1 MPELPEVEVTRRG
14 IAPHLAG
21 RVISGVAVRE
31 PRLRWPVPREVARL
45 VGLTVR
51 AVRRR
56 GKYLLLDCGDG
67 HLILHLG
74 MSGSLRV
81 LAPGTPP
88 GKHDHF
94 DLELGD
100 RILRLRDPRRFG
112 AVLWAAGEVGAH
124 PLLAHL
130 GIEPLSA
137 RLDGARLHALT
148 RRHRAPVKQFLM
160 DGRRIVGVGN
170 IYANESL
177 FRARIDPRLPAR
189 RLSRRQ
195 CDALAAAVKTTLHAA
210 IRAGGSSLR
219 DFVGADGAAGYFQSR
234 YWVYD
239 RAGKACRRCATPI
252 RKLVQG
258 ARSSYFCPT
267 CQGRPSPS
275 AAGRRSGGRTATR
288 RRRGTQSR
296 APASRK

>member
-14 IAPHLAG
+14 IAPQLAG

-31 PRLRWPVPREVARL
+31 PRLRWPVPKEVHALAGRR
-45 VGLTVR
+45 VT

-67 HLILHLG
+67 HLIVHLG

-81 LAPGTPP
+81 LPPGTPAQ
-88 GKHDHF
+88 KHDHF
-94 DLELGD
+94 DLVLGD
-100 RILRLRDPRRFG
+100 RMLRLRDPRRFG
-112 AVLWAAGEVGAH
+112 AVLWTSADIERH

-130 GIEPLSA
+130 GVEPLSRA
-137 RLDGARLHALT
+137 LHAARLHRLT
-148 RRHRAPVKQFLM
+148 RAHRAPIKQFLM

-177 FRARIDPRLPAR
+177 FRAGIAPRTPANR
-189 RLSRRQ
+189 VSLERCGKLSRAIK
-195 CDALAAAVKTTLHAA
+195 DTLRAA

-219 DFVGADGAAGYFQSR
+219 DFVGADGNAGYFQQR

-239 RAGKACRRCATPI
+239 RAGQKCRRCGSVI
-252 RKLVQG
+252 RKITQG
-258 ARSSYFCPT
+258 QRSTYFCAT
-267 CQGRPSPS
+267 CQR
-275 AAGRRSGGRTATR
+275 
-288 RRRGTQSR
+288 
-296 APASRK
+296 